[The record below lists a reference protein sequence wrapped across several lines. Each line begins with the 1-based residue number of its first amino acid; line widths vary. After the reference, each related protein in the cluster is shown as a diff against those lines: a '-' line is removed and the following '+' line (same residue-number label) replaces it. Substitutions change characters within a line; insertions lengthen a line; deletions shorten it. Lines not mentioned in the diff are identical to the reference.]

1 MKNRKGKNGT
11 RQLTDQSSTSH
22 PSSPPSPSPVTG
34 TRSRTSSAQGS
45 SEEDQSL
52 HLLKQYYLDCILRID
67 PNHPVGQ
74 KFSRVRRK
82 FDEILLLHCYLG
94 QRWSRQSQA
103 QRQIKKTW
111 SCEESRVQEGETIS
125 QGFILFENFVQSL
138 FFRCIL
144 HQELRTCGCGVRL
157 II

>member
-1 MKNRKGKNGT
+1 M
-11 RQLTDQSSTSH
+11 
-22 PSSPPSPSPVTG
+22 TG

-82 FDEILLLHCYLG
+82 FDEILLLHKLHYYLG
-94 QRWSRQSQA
+94 QRWSGQSISQA
-103 QRQIKKTW
+103 QRKIKKTW
-111 SCEESRVQEGETIS
+111 SCEEPRVQEGETIS

-144 HQELRTCGCGVRL
+144 HQELRTCGCEVRL